1 MTDDVSKSDTQQ
13 KGPPSALTAVVELLL
28 RKTMIML
35 LKGVLS
41 RKPMNGVKARS
52 LGFHGVCG
60 IVWFYYTRCPFVHLN
75 AENHLRVK
83 ALLCASCTLC

>member
-1 MTDDVSKSDTQQ
+1 MSPLHPHGIEIIYSNTISHGNRMTDDVSKSDTQQ

-52 LGFHGVCG
+52 LGFHGVSEY
-60 IVWFYYTRCPFVHLN
+60 I
-75 AENHLRVK
+75 
-83 ALLCASCTLC
+83 